1 MSSGQ
6 EDVSWSIRNGDL
18 EMLKT
23 HAAKPD
29 FNVNMETNQSTL
41 LVTAADY
48 GQSVIIEFL
57 ISKGANVNGVGK
69 NGITPLLAAIWEGHS
84 DAVSL
89 LLRHGADKNMKTPD
103 GSSYADEAQSEELKM
118 LLQS

>member
-48 GQSVIIEFL
+48 GQSIIIEFL
-57 ISKGANVNGVGK
+57 ISKGANVNGAGK

-84 DAVSL
+84 DAVRL
-89 LLRHGADKNMKTPD
+89 LLKHGADKNLKSP
-103 GSSYADEAQSEELKM
+103 GGNSYADEAPNDDIKR
-118 LLQS
+118 LL